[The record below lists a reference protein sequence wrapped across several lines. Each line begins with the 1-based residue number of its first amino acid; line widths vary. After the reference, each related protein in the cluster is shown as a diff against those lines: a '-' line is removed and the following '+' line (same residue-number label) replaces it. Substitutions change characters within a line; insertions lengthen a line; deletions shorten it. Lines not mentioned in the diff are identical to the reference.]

1 MQRFP
6 IMFHVKSGLCGT
18 MLRMRQARAWL
29 SVVGFLAGMAMTP
42 TAHAQTLS
50 GQPRDQVKEV
60 APELFYLQDDTGQ
73 LVPVPGFRYRD
84 FVDLLRLKEGLPG
97 LPEAPPAVVENVT
110 VKGVMPAA
118 ENVQPLVQSKPT
130 LRQPGRPFNQSRIC
144 TVTVE
149 VTVRQV
155 RAGWVS
161 VPLEMNG
168 LVLTASPHYDGPGQS
183 MIDTD
188 FVNAVSKMPIDAG
201 GGDAGLGTS
210 MVAGGPGGT
219 QRPPRGYRA
228 WFKSAEDTKHTLT
241 LQGNVAVESS
251 GAAEALTLQLPA
263 ATATLVEMSTW
274 RVDPEVV
281 VQPATVAP
289 QIKQAPNG
297 AGSTITCVGLSG
309 STHLRI
315 GSRSVGNALGHAAAQ
330 SLVES
335 LVRVDGRIAVIEA
348 VLTFENLPADTD
360 TLRIRLPPGQPA
372 DDASAADTS
381 PVAVQID
388 RGPDGRAVVNLDCK
402 RIVDSSGKTSFDPL
416 GFSVEGIPSW
426 RQRGRASFVVD
437 GEWQLDWDDPGSN
450 RRIDPPQSARL
461 PGFVAAFAY
470 DAQPAT
476 LPTRVRPRSSRVVI
490 EPEYRYEIGA
500 TRISLDAKLRVS
512 VRGAAVSRIVVGLD
526 GWGIDEVGP
535 ASLVDTAALSGDAG
549 RLVIPFS
556 QPLIGDAIVD
566 IRCGRSIERSAERID
581 WKIPVP
587 QADLVG
593 PAMVVVMSESDI
605 EIVPDSDAIRGLV
618 RQVTP
623 ALRSGER
630 DKVAL
635 AYRLDGTDGLFSAAR
650 RFLPQRVEASVTVKA
665 TIDESETAVE
675 ETIRFEVAHRPLEY
689 IDLLVPEAVANSG
702 TLEVRQ
708 GGQLLEPLDL
718 FRQPATDPLPEV
730 PADNIDIAGRR
741 DAAGSGDSATLPPAP
756 IRLRAML
763 FVPLLGTGELA
774 VRYALPTVTVPPETT
789 IAADLPL
796 VMPLNVRVGR
806 QFFSVVS
813 PELLAIDVR
822 GEVWKR
828 DAGPQAP
835 SRLWTSAKPQD
846 FVPLALAV
854 RQRLMAGET
863 VVEAAW
869 LETRLT
875 RDRREDVY
883 SYAIASSAERI
894 GLSLPAG
901 FIPLR
906 ESKPDPSIVE
916 VRLDGRLLSGAV
928 RSDGRVVVELP
939 LAATGRGAWL
949 LQVEAS
955 RQRSGWMAGLA
966 ATDIAEMSLEAAG
979 VVPQILLEAPLFPDG
994 TLLRRFYW
1002 ELRLESDE
1010 HVVVAPSRW
1019 TSQQRW
1025 TWGTFGLERAPIVS
1039 REVLA
1044 AWVQANTSLAADASA
1059 IARPASAK
1067 QSVMP
1072 VDLPLAERRAV
1083 YSGVGPPGSASVRVL
1098 PTWLLVLAVSG
1109 PLLGLGLAMV
1119 YRPYMRSTPVV
1130 LGIASTVAI
1139 AAATVPDLSPLMAQ
1153 AAIPGALL
1161 SLVAAA
1167 LRGIIDVPTL
1177 SKSVRQPAVVSASKS
1192 STHMV
1197 PAASV
1202 LIRPS
1207 AMRLQ
1212 ESVTADGRSNS

>member
-1 MQRFP
+1 
-6 IMFHVKSGLCGT
+6 MFHLESGVCST
-18 MLRMRQARAWL
+18 LRGPRSARAWL
-29 SVVGFLAGMAMTP
+29 CVVGLLAGIAIAMVP
-42 TAHAQTLS
+42 TVHAQTLG
-50 GQPRDQVKEV
+50 GQPREQVEEV
-60 APELFYLQDDTGQ
+60 APELFYLQDEAGQ

-97 LPEAPPAVVENVT
+97 LPETPSAVVENVT

-118 ENVQPLVQSKPT
+118 ENVRPSALLPQSKPAIG
-130 LRQPGRPFNQSRIC
+130 QPDVPLNQSRIC

-161 VPLEMNG
+161 VPLEMDG
-168 LVLTASPHYDGPGQS
+168 LVLTDLPRYEGPGQS
-183 MIDTD
+183 MIDTVLVD
-188 FVNAVSKMPIDAG
+188 AVPRMPIDAG
-201 GGDAGLGTS
+201 GKGIGLGTS
-210 MVAGGPGGT
+210 TVAGGVGGT

-241 LQGNVAVESS
+241 LQGNVAVDSS
-251 GAAEALTLQLPA
+251 GAAEAMTLQIPT
-263 ATATLVEMSTW
+263 ATATLVEISTW

-281 VQPATVAP
+281 VQPAPIAP
-289 QIKQAPNG
+289 QIQQELDG

-309 STHLRI
+309 STHIRI
-315 GSRSVGNALGHAAAQ
+315 GSRSVGNAIGRAVPQA
-330 SLVES
+330 LVES
-335 LVRVDGRIAVIEA
+335 LVRIDGRTAVIEA
-348 VLTFENLPADTD
+348 VLTFENLPVDTA
-360 TLRIRLPPGQPA
+360 TLRIQLPPGQPA
-372 DDASAADTS
+372 EDASAAQAS
-381 PVAVQID
+381 PVVVQID
-388 RGPDGRAVVNLDCK
+388 RGQDGRAVVEMACK
-402 RIVDSSGKTSFDPL
+402 RTIDSSGKMPFDPL
-416 GFSVEGIPSW
+416 GFAVEGIPSW

-500 TRISLDAKLRVS
+500 TRISMDAKLRVS
-512 VRGAAVSRIVVGLD
+512 VRGAAVSKIVVGLD
-526 GWGIDEVGP
+526 GWSIDEVGP
-535 ASLVDTAALSGDAG
+535 ASFVDTAAVSGDAG

-556 QPLIGDAIVD
+556 QPLSGDAIVD
-566 IRCGRSIERSAERID
+566 IRCGRSIDRSAERID
-581 WKIPVP
+581 CKIPVP

-593 PAMVVVMSESDI
+593 PALVVIMSESNI
-605 EIVPDSDAIRGLV
+605 EILPDSDAIRGLV

-623 ALRSGER
+623 TLPSGDR
-630 DKVAL
+630 GKVAL
-635 AYRLDGTDGLFSAAR
+635 AYRLDGTDGLFVAAR
-650 RFLPQRVEASVTVKA
+650 RFVPRRVESSVTAKA
-665 TIDESETAVE
+665 TIDESQTEVE
-675 ETIRFEVAHRPLEY
+675 ETIRFEVAYRPLEY
-689 IDLLVPEAVANSG
+689 IDLLVPESVAQSG

-718 FRQPATDPLPEV
+718 PRQSATDPMPDVPGDDAVLPDGSD
-730 PADNIDIAGRR
+730 PADGGDP
-741 DAAGSGDSATLPPAP
+741 AALPPAP
-756 IRLRAML
+756 ARLRAML
-763 FVPLLGTGELA
+763 LVPLLGSGELV
-774 VRYALPTVTVPPETT
+774 VRYILPTATVPPETT
-789 IAADLPL
+789 IATDLPL
-796 VMPLNVRVGR
+796 VLPLDVRVGR

-822 GEVWKR
+822 GDVWKQ
-828 DAGPQAP
+828 DAGTQSPL
-835 SRLWTSAKPQD
+835 RVWTAAKPQE

-854 RQRLMAGET
+854 RQRLLAGET

-883 SYAIASSAERI
+883 TYAIASSADRI
-894 GLSLPAG
+894 RLSLPAG

-906 ESKPDPSIVE
+906 ESKPDPSAVE

-928 RSDGRVVVELP
+928 RSDGRVVAELP
-939 LAATGRGAWL
+939 LAAAGRGAWL

-955 RQRSGWMAGLA
+955 RQRSGWLAGPAGTGVAGSSLA
-966 ATDIAEMSLEAAG
+966 VAG
-979 VVPQILLEAPLFPDG
+979 VVPPILLESPLFPDG

-1010 HVVVAPSRW
+1010 HVVVSPSRW

-1025 TWGTFGLERAPIVS
+1025 TWGTFGLERTPIVS
-1039 REVLA
+1039 RDVLA
-1044 AWVQANTSLAADASA
+1044 AWVQANTSMATDTPAV
-1059 IARPASAK
+1059 ARPITDK
-1067 QSVMP
+1067 PLGMP
-1072 VDLPLAERRAV
+1072 VDVPLAERRAV

-1098 PTWLLVLAVSG
+1098 PTWLLVLVVSG
-1109 PLLGLGLAMV
+1109 PVLGLGLAMV
-1119 YRPYMRSTPVV
+1119 YRPGMRSTPVV
-1130 LGIASTVAI
+1130 LGIASTVAL
-1139 AAATVPDLSPLMAQ
+1139 AAAMAPDLSPLMAQ

-1161 SLVAAA
+1161 SLVAGA
-1167 LRGIIDVPTL
+1167 LRGIVDVPTL
-1177 SKSVRQPAVVSASKS
+1177 SGRVKQPAVVITSKS

-1197 PAASV
+1197 PAPSV

-1212 ESVTADGRSNS
+1212 ESVTAARRSNS